1 MNKKLLYLLC
11 AAVDETFNNN
21 NLVIGQAGRAFQD
34 YWRQNFP
41 NGCRKLKYL
50 SALHAPNITDK
61 TTELPSMDDIET
73 LRSELCAAKERVQQ
87 LEKENQTCLLDL
99 NKEQQAR
106 MDAEL
111 RAEKALSQ
119 QKPPQTLLPE
129 QKELEEL
136 HSYLCGLPQDVAQLL
151 APYYVRDNLLTF
163 LVGCGQFSRLVQCWE
178 ACSKAVVSGAPCE
191 PLDKCLRR
199 LLALYNLASSDAPAS
214 IVELKPGDRYDYE
227 TSRRVAS
234 DGNIVHKLLLP
245 GLRNPGGKLMHK
257 ALVQL
262 C

>member
-11 AAVDETFNNN
+11 AAVDEAFDNNN
-21 NLVIGQAGRAFQD
+21 ITTGQAGQAFQD
-34 YWRQNFP
+34 YWQQNFP

-50 SALHAPNITDK
+50 SALHAPSITNK
-61 TTELPSMDDIET
+61 TTNPSTDEIKI
-73 LRSELCAAKERVQQ
+73 LRNELCAAKERVQQ
-87 LEKENQTCLLDL
+87 LEKENQACLQNL
-99 NKEQQAR
+99 NKEHQAR

-111 RAEKALSQ
+111 RAEKELFQ
-119 QKPPQTLLPE
+119 QKLPKTLLPK

-214 IVELKPGDRYDYE
+214 VVELKPGDRYDYE
-227 TSRRVAS
+227 TSQRVAS

-245 GLRNPGGKLMHK
+245 GLRNSGGKLMHK